1 MSIEEHLPEDFEN
14 REALAGKFNSV
25 EALAKSYNELHAQMG
40 STARVPK
47 DGASG
52 EEWSEFYQKMGAP
65 AEKNGYFIPEE
76 ADGVTKGQ
84 LESLRNSAFE
94 KGLTKDQWEALVG
107 NAMTSINETR
117 ESAVKSIEDAKARW
131 AEESKDKYGEDFEG
145 KLARAQR
152 TFQEM
157 LAGDGEVLEILD
169 ASGLG
174 NHPKLLE
181 LFVQIG
187 EKMSDDNAPTD
198 SGGSG
203 YSGSV
208 STLAR
213 RGRELLKKGSVGNP
227 GHPEYESDYTEYMKI
242 QQKLLEEGY
251 SGLTDPRLRTGM
263 EFPLY
268 EDA

>member
-1 MSIEEHLPEDFEN
+1 MSIEEHLPEGFEN

-25 EALAKSYNELHAQMG
+25 EALAKSYNELHSQMG

-47 DGASG
+47 EGSTP
-52 EEWSEFYQKMGAP
+52 EEWSSFYQKMGAP
-65 AEKNGYFIPEE
+65 PEKGGYAIPEGT
-76 ADGVTKGQ
+76 DSVTKGQ
-84 LESLRNSAFE
+84 LESLRNSAFD
-94 KGLTKDQWEALVG
+94 KGLTRDQWDSLVD
-107 NAMTSINETR
+107 NAITSISETKD
-117 ESAVKSIEDAKARW
+117 SAAKVLDEARNRW
-131 AEESKDKYGEDFEG
+131 AEESKSRYGDDFEG

-152 TFQEM
+152 TFQDM
-157 LAGDGEVLEILD
+157 LEDDGEVKEILD

-187 EKMSDDNAPTD
+187 EKMSDDTAPTD
-198 SGGSG
+198 SGSG
-203 YSGSV
+203 HTGSV
-208 STLAR
+208 GILAR

-227 GHPEYESDYTEYMKI
+227 GHPEYEADYTEYMQI

-251 SGLTDPRLRTGM
+251 SGLTDPRLRVGM